1 MKDKEF
7 RAALTAAVAGDHDD
21 LELILRLYAPLI
33 DRYSI
38 VDGRLD
44 EDLRQYIMITAPLR
58 HFVTPLPGAGRGKFS
73 VEF

>member
-21 LELILRLYAPLI
+21 LGLILRLYAPLI

-44 EDLRQYIMITAPLR
+44 EDLRQYIMIHIAQNISKFPL
-58 HFVTPLPGAGRGKFS
+58 
-73 VEF
+73 

>member
-38 VDGRLD
+38 VDGHLD
-44 EDLRQYIMITAPLR
+44 EDLRQYIMIHIAQNISKFPL
-58 HFVTPLPGAGRGKFS
+58 
-73 VEF
+73 